1 MAFYPIEDYKVISAK
16 TQPELDALLRE
27 AINEGYEPVGDIL
40 FNSTEED
47 DRLAYS
53 QSLIKRTN
61 TDSQYIAEEVA
72 AFQPKFDA
80 INTALASI
88 NTKLQTIAENTAK

>member
-16 TQPELDALLRE
+16 TQPELDTLLRT
-27 AINEGYEPVGDIL
+27 AIADGYEPVGDIL

-47 DRLAYS
+47 DKLAYS

-61 TDSQYIAEEVA
+61 TDAQYIAQEVA

-80 INTALASI
+80 INTALASM
-88 NTKLQTIAENTAK
+88 NTKLQQIVENTEK